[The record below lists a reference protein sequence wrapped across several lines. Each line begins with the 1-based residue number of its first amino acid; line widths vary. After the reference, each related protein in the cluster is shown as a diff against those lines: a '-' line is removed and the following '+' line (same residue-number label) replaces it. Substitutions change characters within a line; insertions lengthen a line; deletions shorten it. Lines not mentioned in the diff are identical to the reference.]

1 MLISNSSPRQEL
13 VRRGAMDLDERNCNH
28 RTLLQRL
35 MVELVKED
43 EVAATLALQTK
54 DLENQRRR
62 EALKLER
69 EMKKQEAIQRSQL
82 RRMEDPNYFAN
93 RNEVPSNGLVVVE
106 YQISAEGEEESAITE
121 NHKCSS
127 PSDVFR
133 SYQET
138 KRNKIYIK

>member
-1 MLISNSSPRQEL
+1 MLKSNSLPRQEL
-13 VRRGAMDLDERNCNH
+13 LRRGAMDLDERNCNH

-43 EVAATLALQTK
+43 EAAASQALQAK

-82 RRMEDPNYFAN
+82 RRKEDPNYFAN
-93 RNEVPSNGLVVVE
+93 RNEVPSNGLVVAEV
-106 YQISAEGEEESAITE
+106 QIPAEEEEESSVTE
-121 NHKCSS
+121 NQKCSS
-127 PSDVFR
+127 PNDVFR

-138 KRNKIYIK
+138 KRSKIYIK